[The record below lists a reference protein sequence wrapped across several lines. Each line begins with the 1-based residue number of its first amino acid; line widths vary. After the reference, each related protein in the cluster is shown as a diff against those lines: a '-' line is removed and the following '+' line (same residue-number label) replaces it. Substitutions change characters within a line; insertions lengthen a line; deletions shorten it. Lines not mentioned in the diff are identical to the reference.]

1 MQRELLSNMQLAA
14 NTEEKLAIPSKAQI
28 QALQDEMVQMP
39 QVELQTEH
47 YFSEGMYCRKVWRP
61 AGTII
66 VGKVHKKDHFFM
78 CLSGEIIAWTEK
90 GMKTLKAGDII
101 ESKPGTKRVTMAL
114 TDAIGVTVHRTDKQ
128 DLDEIESELLE
139 LDHAALFDS
148 SNKLKKPLIDAVLG
162 RLI

>member
-1 MQRELLSNMQLAA
+1 MMSQLI
-14 NTEEKLAIPSKAQI
+14 NKNVIPTMAQI
-28 QALQDEMVQMP
+28 QALQNEMAQMP

-78 CLSGEIIAWTEK
+78 CLSGEIIAWTEN

-128 DLDEIESELLE
+128 DLNEIETELIE
-139 LDHAALFDS
+139 PDITALFNS
-148 SNKLKKPLIDAVLG
+148 SNKLIEKPLPALEGIL
-162 RLI
+162 

>member
-1 MQRELLSNMQLAA
+1 MMSQLI
-14 NTEEKLAIPSKAQI
+14 NKNVIPTMAQI
-28 QALQDEMVQMP
+28 QALQNEMAQMP

-78 CLSGEIIAWTEK
+78 CLSGEIIAWTEN

-114 TDAIGVTVHRTDKQ
+114 TDAIGVTVHRIDKQ
-128 DLDEIESELLE
+128 DLNEIETELIE
-139 LDHAALFDS
+139 PDITALFNS
-148 SNKLKKPLIDAVLG
+148 SNKLIEKPLPALEGIL
-162 RLI
+162 